1 MSWKSLNSKT
11 ILVLEKKKIDD
22 HNLMS
27 IIFHSSTK
35 LIAIDPDTD
44 KAFRSMHQS
53 FMTKIENSVSKDWPA
68 KATVEHGI
76 KICEC

>member
-1 MSWKSLNSKT
+1 
-11 ILVLEKKKIDD
+11 
-22 HNLMS
+22 MS

-44 KAFRSMHQS
+44 KAFRSIHQNV
-53 FMTKIENSVSKDWPA
+53 MTKIENSDSKDWLA